1 MAGLKKFLGYIGVRY
16 KKKKTDLL
24 QPTDILE
31 LTE

>member
-1 MAGLKKFLGYIGVRY
+1 MAGLKKFLDYIGVRY
-16 KKKKTDLL
+16 KKKTGLL